1 MKSTCWHE
9 CRNVYSWSLPPQRF
23 PLSMCSHKDI
33 RISENAGFHCT
44 DSHTVCISILMWNL
58 WLVPKEHPIAP
69 WWKKSSKRSEILR
82 FFVLLPC
89 HSDFLSVCFATLKI
103 SEISDMAKSWATFV
117 AQSLIKTIKVYCCGN
132 KVHNSI
138 FIEGNTSVRLW
149 RCGLKGIALVSIGSF
164 IPSRHCYDEC
174 NFNIINHS
182 CGSTIVRGFLMRMV
196 VAE

>member
-44 DSHTVCISILMWNL
+44 DSYTACISIINWTL
-58 WLVPKEHPIAP
+58 WLEPKCI
-69 WWKKSSKRSEILR
+69 K
-82 FFVLLPC
+82 LLHDGKIPPKGVSF
-89 HSDFLSVCFATLKI
+89 SDFICTFAMSFSVFVCLFCNTKI

-117 AQSLIKTIKVYCCGN
+117 AQLLIKTIKIYCCGN

-138 FIEGNTSVRLW
+138 IIEGNTSVRLW
-149 RCGLKGIALVSIGSF
+149 RCGLKGIALVSIGSS
-164 IPSRHCYDEC
+164 IPNAISPSYA
-174 NFNIINHS
+174 ILA
-182 CGSTIVRGFLMRMV
+182 GVQQ
-196 VAE
+196 